1 MRNGLKLGFCKEF
14 FGFGQIDHEAKHK
27 MGEGMYSY
35 LQMAKAMAAIFLAL
49 ALLNSPVYLLYYQNS
64 EWTKGLTLG
73 SLGETSY
80 GCELAKLGI
89 AQYTQECKCVS
100 YKLLFYFFSRIR
112 EKWFALLFKSK
123 RNPKILRI
131 KS

>member
-14 FGFGQIDHEAKHK
+14 FGCGQIDHEAKHK
-27 MGEGMYSY
+27 MGEGMHSY

-49 ALLNSPVYLLYYQNS
+49 ALLNAPAYLLYYQNS
-64 EWTKGLTLG
+64 EWNQGLTLG

-100 YKLLFYFFSRIR
+100 YKLLFYFFQESEKNGLPYFLRAKGIR
-112 EKWFALLFKSK
+112 KF
-123 RNPKILRI
+123 
-131 KS
+131 